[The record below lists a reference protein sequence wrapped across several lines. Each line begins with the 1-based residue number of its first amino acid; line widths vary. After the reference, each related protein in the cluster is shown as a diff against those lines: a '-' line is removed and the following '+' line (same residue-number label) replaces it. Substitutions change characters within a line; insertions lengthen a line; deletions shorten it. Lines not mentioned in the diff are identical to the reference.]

1 MKKIKRT
8 NLMRGEKLIYFFIF
22 LLIICNFL
30 GQAFSMAYLSKT
42 NIELESVKSK
52 INKQQIINESLSMK
66 INELASLDNV
76 EEVASSFGLEYN
88 NNNVKIISE

>member
-1 MKKIKRT
+1 MKTIKRT
-8 NLMRGEKLIYFFIF
+8 NLLRGEKLLYFLIF
-22 LLIICNFL
+22 LLVVFNFL

-42 NIELESVKSK
+42 NIELESIKSK
-52 INKQQIINESLSMK
+52 INKQESINESLSMK

-76 EEVASSFGLEYN
+76 EEVATLFGLEYN